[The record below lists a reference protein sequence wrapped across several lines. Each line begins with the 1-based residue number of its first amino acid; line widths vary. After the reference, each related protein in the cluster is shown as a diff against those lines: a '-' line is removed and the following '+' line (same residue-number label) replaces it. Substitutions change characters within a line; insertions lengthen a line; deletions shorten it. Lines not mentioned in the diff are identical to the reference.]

1 VSGVNVSLNSFL
13 DSSEVIKELP
23 TPPVSLPSIH
33 RASTNVGLT
42 SLEVGLMSPSLTNFQ
57 ITDMLEKSMLV
68 NSREKAEKHLK
79 SILSIFK
86 R

>member
-1 VSGVNVSLNSFL
+1 
-13 DSSEVIKELP
+13 
-23 TPPVSLPSIH
+23 
-33 RASTNVGLT
+33 
-42 SLEVGLMSPSLTNFQ
+42 MSPSLTNFQ